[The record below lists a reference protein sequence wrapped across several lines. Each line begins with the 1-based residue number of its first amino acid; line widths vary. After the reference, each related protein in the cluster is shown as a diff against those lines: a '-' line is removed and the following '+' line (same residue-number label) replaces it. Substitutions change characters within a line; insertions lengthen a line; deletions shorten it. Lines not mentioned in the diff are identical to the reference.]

1 MAFTSGGSELMCAK
15 KSSELCFN
23 YDSNDDLSLSM
34 SCQQNCELGGRDK
47 GV

>member
-1 MAFTSGGSELMCAK
+1 MCAK